1 VKIALAQINP
11 TVGDFAG
18 NARLIL
24 DFTARAAAQQADLVI
39 FPELSIC
46 GYPPADLLE
55 KSAFLARA
63 QQTLEEIA
71 AATASG
77 PAILCGTAL
86 AADSDAPAGKH
97 ARNVAALL
105 SAGKIQF
112 VQQKMLLPFYDV
124 FDEQRYF
131 EPAQHQT
138 LTLLNGQPL
147 AITICEDAWND
158 KCFWPRRLYP
168 IDPVD
173 ELMRQWAT
181 LPDPIASTH
190 PRIVLNISASPFWC
204 GKRDLR
210 RNMLAAIARRHHA
223 FVVMVNQVGGNDS
236 LVFDGSS
243 IALSPTGDLIAQGGS
258 FRQDLFLFDTDSFTA
273 YSEDSSLLNFL
284 RENGMSNQA
293 LTHNVK
299 DPRLQEHLDESPE
312 DAALVRDLESILE
325 GARPLLGEQIYSAMT
340 AETPL
345 PVTQESR
352 PACESDWDRDD
363 IPAIWQALV
372 LGTRDYVRKC
382 GFSKALVALSGGI
395 DSALVA
401 AIAVQAL
408 GSENVLGIGMPSEF
422 SSTGSIDDARALAEN
437 LGIRFELVA
446 IHDVFTA
453 YTRSLEPLFAGTPFG
468 LAEENLQSRI
478 RGALLMALSNK
489 FGALVLTTGNK
500 SEMSTGYCTLYGDMV
515 GALAV
520 IGDVFK
526 TRVYALSHYAN
537 RDREII
543 PHNTI
548 AKPPSAELRPGQ
560 RDTDSLPPY
569 EILDPIL
576 EAYVE
581 RYQSAEQILA
591 ELTAGHQSELSHSTE
606 ARVPHSSAASS
617 PMSGKAMQSGGEAP
631 QTLDLALIRRVLSL
645 VERSEYKRQQ
655 AAPIL
660 KVTRKSFGNGRRFPI
675 AVKVEV

>member
-1 VKIALAQINP
+1 MKIALAQINP

-18 NARLIL
+18 NAARIL
-24 DFTARAAAQQADLVI
+24 DFAARAGEQSADLVV
-39 FPELSIC
+39 FPELSVC

-63 QQTLEEIA
+63 QETLEEIA
-71 AATASG
+71 ATTTSG

-86 AADSDAPAGKH
+86 SAGGDPSAGKH

-105 SAGKIQF
+105 SGGHVTF
-112 VQQKMLLPFYDV
+112 LQQKMLLPFYDV

-131 EPAQHQT
+131 EPAVHQS
-138 LTLLNGQPL
+138 LYLLDGQPL
-147 AITICEDAWND
+147 AITVCEDAWND
-158 KCFWPRRLYP
+158 KGFWPRRLYP
-168 IDPVD
+168 VDPVD

-181 LPDPIASTH
+181 LPDPIAVH
-190 PRIVLNISASPFWC
+190 PRVILNISASPFWC

-210 RNMLAAIARRHHA
+210 RNMLAAIARRHRA

-236 LVFDGSS
+236 LIFDGSS
-243 IALSPTGDLIAQGGS
+243 LALSPTGEVAAQAASFEEDLVFIDTEAVAATSWTPATTGS
-258 FRQDLFLFDTDSFTA
+258 TKRSEPAVQTHPVYEPTCDTN
-273 YSEDSSLLNFL
+273 E
-284 RENGMSNQA
+284 
-293 LTHNVK
+293 
-299 DPRLQEHLDESPE
+299 
-312 DAALVRDLESILE
+312 I
-325 GARPLLGEQIYSAMT
+325 GAT
-340 AETPL
+340 
-345 PVTQESR
+345 
-352 PACESDWDRDD
+352 WD
-363 IPAIWQALV
+363 ALV
-372 LGTRDYVRKC
+372 LGTRDHVRKC
-382 GFSKALVALSGGI
+382 GFTKALVALSGGI

-401 AIAVQAL
+401 AIAVNAL
-408 GSENVLGIGMPSEF
+408 GPENVLGIGMPSEF
-422 SSTGSIDDARALAEN
+422 SSTGSIDDARVLAAN

-446 IHDVFTA
+446 IHDVFMA
-453 YTRSLEPLFAGTPFG
+453 YTSALEPLFAGTPFG

-478 RGALLMALSNK
+478 RGAFLMALSNK

-543 PHNTI
+543 PSNTI
-548 AKPPSAELRPGQ
+548 TKPPSAELRPGQ

-569 EILDPIL
+569 DILDPIL

-581 RYQSAEQILA
+581 RYESAEQIFDA
-591 ELTAGHQSELSHSTE
+591 RTAAGDQ
-606 ARVPHSSAASS
+606 V
-617 PMSGKAMQSGGEAP
+617 
-631 QTLDLALIRRVLSL
+631 DLALIRRVLTL

-655 AAPIL
+655 AAPVL
-660 KVTRKSFGNGRRFPI
+660 KVTQKSFGNGRRFPI
-675 AVKVEV
+675 AVKVEL